1 MYHGRGRVSNV
12 RAMDQDATFAPAVA
26 LRVARPVST
35 MFCGDG
41 DQDGLRE
48 DTTTRNPTPDLNS
61 PALGRF
67 FSGAAAARHLSDCL
81 AGHIENPK
89 RPSASLCGTRSGE
102 AAAVPGDVS
111 DPESVQ
117 RIVEAAREA
126 YGPPEILVNN
136 AGFLQQKRFVDLTVE
151 DFDRMIAVHLRGT
164 FLCTSAVLP
173 DMLSRG
179 SGIIVNVASQLGQI
193 GGIELC
199 HYSAAKAGIIGLTKS
214 LAREVSAQGVR
225 VNAVAP
231 GPINT
236 ELILGLSE
244 EWQRAKAAELPLGR
258 FGEPAEVAE
267 TVAFL
272 VSDGATLYVGQTLG
286 PNSGDVML

>member
-1 MYHGRGRVSNV
+1 MTAERSR
-12 RAMDQDATFAPAVA
+12 VA
-26 LRVARPVST
+26 LVTGAGSGIGRAIAEKLGKEGERVVV
-35 MFCGDG
+35 
-41 DQDGLRE
+41 
-48 DTTTRNPTPDLNS
+48 NDL
-61 PALGRF
+61 
-67 FSGAAAARHLSDCL
+67 
-81 AGHIENPK
+81 K
-89 RPSASLCGTRSGE
+89 GE
-102 AAAVPGDVS
+102 AADEVVAGIKESGGEASSAPGDVS
-111 DPESVQ
+111 DVEDVD
-117 RIVEAAREA
+117 RIVAAAREA
-126 YGPPEILVNN
+126 YGSPEILVNN

-164 FLCTSAVLP
+164 FLCTRVVLP
-173 DMLSRG
+173 EMLSRG
-179 SGIIVNVASQLGQI
+179 GGIVVNVASQLGQI

>member
-1 MYHGRGRVSNV
+1 MTSERSRAVLVTGAGSGIGRAIAEKLAKNGERVVVNDLKGETADEV
-12 RAMDQDATFAPAVA
+12 VA
-26 LRVARPVST
+26 LIK
-35 MFCGDG
+35 
-41 DQDGLRE
+41 E
-48 DTTTRNPTPDLNS
+48 
-61 PALGRF
+61 
-67 FSGAAAARHLSDCL
+67 SG
-81 AGHIENPK
+81 
-89 RPSASLCGTRSGE
+89 GE
-102 AAAVPGDVS
+102 ATAAPGDVS
-111 DPESVQ
+111 DPGSVQ

-236 ELILGLSE
+236 ELVLGLSD
-244 EWQRAKAAELPLGR
+244 EWRDAKSAELPLGR
-258 FGEPAEVAE
+258 FGEPHEVAE

-272 VSDGATLYVGQTLG
+272 VSDGAALYVGQTLG

>member
-1 MYHGRGRVSNV
+1 MAPERSRIALVTGAGSGIGRAIAEKLAQNGERVVVNDV
-12 RAMDQDATFAPAVA
+12 NPETADEVVA
-26 LRVARPVST
+26 
-35 MFCGDG
+35 GIKEWG
-41 DQDGLRE
+41 
-48 DTTTRNPTPDLNS
+48 
-61 PALGRF
+61 
-67 FSGAAAARHLSDCL
+67 
-81 AGHIENPK
+81 
-89 RPSASLCGTRSGE
+89 GE
-102 AAAVPGDVS
+102 AAAAPGDVS
-111 DPESVQ
+111 DAESVQ
-117 RIVEAAREA
+117 RIVAATHEA
-126 YGPPEILVNN
+126 YGSPEILVNN

-164 FLCTSAVLP
+164 FLCTRAVLP
-173 DMLSRG
+173 EMLSRG

-214 LAREVSAQGVR
+214 LAREASAQGVR

-258 FGEPAEVAE
+258 FGEPEEVAK

>member
-1 MYHGRGRVSNV
+1 MMSEDSRITLVTGAGSGIGRAIAEKLARDGERVVVNDLN
-12 RAMDQDATFAPAVA
+12 AATADEV
-26 LRVARPVST
+26 VARIK
-35 MFCGDG
+35 
-41 DQDGLRE
+41 E
-48 DTTTRNPTPDLNS
+48 
-61 PALGRF
+61 
-67 FSGAAAARHLSDCL
+67 SG
-81 AGHIENPK
+81 
-89 RPSASLCGTRSGE
+89 GE
-102 AAAVPGDVS
+102 ATTAPGDVS
-111 DPESVQ
+111 DPQ
-117 RIVEAAREA
+117 AVEQIMAAVRGA
-126 YGPPEILVNN
+126 YGSPEILVNN
-136 AGFLQQKRFVDLTVE
+136 AGFLQQKRFVELTVE

-164 FLCTSAVLP
+164 FLCTRAVLP
-173 DMLSRG
+173 EMLSRG
-179 SGIIVNVASQLGQI
+179 SGIVVNVASQLGQI

-258 FGEPAEVAE
+258 FGEPWEVAE

-272 VSDGATLYVGQTLG
+272 VSDAATLYVGQTLG

>member
-1 MYHGRGRVSNV
+1 MTPERSRAVLVTGAGSGIGRAIAEKLARNGERVVVNDLNGETADEV
-12 RAMDQDATFAPAVA
+12 
-26 LRVARPVST
+26 VARIK
-35 MFCGDG
+35 
-41 DQDGLRE
+41 E
-48 DTTTRNPTPDLNS
+48 
-61 PALGRF
+61 
-67 FSGAAAARHLSDCL
+67 SG
-81 AGHIENPK
+81 
-89 RPSASLCGTRSGE
+89 GE
-102 AAAVPGDVS
+102 AAAAPGDVS
-111 DPESVQ
+111 DPESVR
-117 RIVEAAREA
+117 RIIEAVHEA
-126 YGPPEILVNN
+126 YGPPDILVNN

-164 FLCTSAVLP
+164 FLCTSAVLS

-236 ELILGLSE
+236 ELVLGLSD
-244 EWQRAKAAELPLGR
+244 EWRDAKAAELPLGR
-258 FGEPAEVAE
+258 FGEPWEVAE

-272 VSDGATLYVGQTLG
+272 VSDGAALYVGQTLG

>member
-1 MYHGRGRVSNV
+1 MTPERSRAVLVTGAGSGIGRAIAEKLARNGERVVVNDLNGETADEV
-12 RAMDQDATFAPAVA
+12 
-26 LRVARPVST
+26 VARIK
-35 MFCGDG
+35 
-41 DQDGLRE
+41 E
-48 DTTTRNPTPDLNS
+48 
-61 PALGRF
+61 
-67 FSGAAAARHLSDCL
+67 SG
-81 AGHIENPK
+81 
-89 RPSASLCGTRSGE
+89 GE
-102 AAAVPGDVS
+102 AAAAPGDVS
-111 DPESVQ
+111 DPESV
-117 RIVEAAREA
+117 RLIMEAVHEA
-126 YGPPEILVNN
+126 YGPPDILVNN

-164 FLCTSAVLP
+164 FLCTSAVLS

-236 ELILGLSE
+236 ELVLGLSD
-244 EWQRAKAAELPLGR
+244 EWRDAKAAELPLGR
-258 FGEPAEVAE
+258 FGEPWEVAE

-272 VSDGATLYVGQTLG
+272 VSDGAALYVGQTLG

>member
-1 MYHGRGRVSNV
+1 MTPERSR
-12 RAMDQDATFAPAVA
+12 VA
-26 LRVARPVST
+26 LVTGAGSGIGRAIAEKLAKNGEQVAV
-35 MFCGDG
+35 
-41 DQDGLRE
+41 
-48 DTTTRNPTPDLNS
+48 NDLNS
-61 PALGRF
+61 EAADEAVARIKESGGR
-67 FSGAAAARHLSDCL
+67 AAAA
-81 AGHIENPK
+81 
-89 RPSASLCGTRSGE
+89 
-102 AAAVPGDVS
+102 PGDVS
-111 DPESVQ
+111 DSEAVG
-117 RIVEAAREA
+117 RIMAAVRDA
-126 YGPPEILVNN
+126 CGSPEILVNN
-136 AGFLQQKRFVDLTVE
+136 AGFLQQKRFADLTVE

-164 FLCTSAVLP
+164 FLCTRAVLP
-173 DMLSRG
+173 EMLSRG
-179 SGIIVNVASQLGQI
+179 GGIVVNVASQLGQI

-258 FGEPAEVAE
+258 FGEPEEVAE

-272 VSDGATLYVGQTLG
+272 VSDGATLYAGQTLG